1 MWAHFLGQPCVVSHP
16 GNNMGSEDL
25 CLNQTFFLLTQIK
38 FGFCL
43 VLSPTAYVVPAQ
55 IKVKEGFS
63 ASTILG
69 LGNYS
74 QNGFGMQQ
82 NSGESA

>member
-1 MWAHFLGQPCVVSHP
+1 
-16 GNNMGSEDL
+16 MGSEDL

-55 IKVKEGFS
+55 IKVKEGFQPAPS
-63 ASTILG
+63 LAWEITARMVLACSRTVGRVPEPRRGSNKFQTL
-69 LGNYS
+69 L
-74 QNGFGMQQ
+74 
-82 NSGESA
+82 EVAR